1 MDSFS
6 ALFVSLGALERTVPV
21 VTSALNTSQRMKH
34 GNANSATD
42 FSNTRCPWMATSD
55 GNTMFTKI
63 HLDRTKMQTITHSF
77 SNIRFNFVQFVSH
90 ESHAYVCLW
99 HLPESLQDQELT
111 AWTHHHKTQQQIIEL
126 IQLFLLDTI
135 FWHETNTRFSDLF
148 DNTFHWTLY
157 QMNIIHFCHILQWS
171 SDIYMK

>member
-34 GNANSATD
+34 GNANSAID

-90 ESHAYVCLW
+90 ES
-99 HLPESLQDQELT
+99 T
-111 AWTHHHKTQQQIIEL
+111 
-126 IQLFLLDTI
+126 
-135 FWHETNTRFSDLF
+135 
-148 DNTFHWTLY
+148 
-157 QMNIIHFCHILQWS
+157 
-171 SDIYMK
+171 